1 MTFSI
6 RLSPT
11 NVELALGCPNAPFRT
26 SQYPWVF
33 QIKQLRTLDIALLFR
48 HIPARLLTKLKAAG
62 SGPGK
67 RHATH
72 AMVKIDAAAAG
83 A

>member
-1 MTFSI
+1 MRRSKCNRVKSAYESFFHMPRATHV
-6 RLSPT
+6 L
-11 NVELALGCPNAPFRT
+11 FR
-26 SQYPWVF
+26 P
-33 QIKQLRTLDIALLFR
+33 LDIPPLFL

-67 RHATH
+67 RLA
-72 AMVKIDAAAAG
+72 AEIDAAAAG